1 MKTTHQL
8 IKPLFTTLCLLTFL
22 ATHSTQAKNPTEYAE
37 SVPKPTLTGIK
48 YGEHHRNII
57 DFWQA
62 PSNKPTPLVLVIH
75 GGGWNGNSMKSI
87 TSYVETQTLLKA
99 GISVAAINYRYIKH
113 SKDLKPP
120 VTGPLFDAARA
131 LQFIRSKA
139 TEWNIDKSRIA
150 ATGGS
155 AGGCSSLWLAY
166 HDDLADPENKDLIK
180 HESTRLTCV
189 AVLSAQTTL
198 DPKQMKEWI
207 TNSKYGGH
215 AFGKKN
221 FTEFLIDR
229 ENILPWI
236 KEYSPY
242 NLLSKDDPPTYLI
255 YDKAPSKN
263 KIEKDPTHSS
273 IFGVELQKHC
283 KSLKVPCELVYPASK
298 GMKQKAVT
306 KYLIK
311 GLQSK
316 K

>member
-1 MKTTHQL
+1 L
-8 IKPLFTTLCLLTFL
+8 SVLCLLGFFVVEP
-22 ATHSTQAKNPTEYAE
+22 AQARNPTEYAA
-37 SVPKPTLTGIK
+37 SVPKPTLTGIQ
-48 YGEHHRNII
+48 YGDHHRNII
-57 DFWQA
+57 DFWKA
-62 PSNKPTPLVLVIH
+62 PSDKPTPLVLVIH

-87 TSYVETQTLLKA
+87 SSYIETQDLLKA

-113 SKDLKPP
+113 SKNLKPP
-120 VTGPLFDAARA
+120 VTGPLFDAARS
-131 LQFIRSKA
+131 LQYIRSKA

-155 AGGCSSLWLAY
+155 AGGCTSLWLAY
-166 HDDLADPENKDLIK
+166 HDDLADPDNEDVIK
-180 HESTRLTCV
+180 RESTRLTCV

-198 DPKQMKEWI
+198 DPKQMKKWI

-221 FTEFLIDR
+221 FAEFLADR
-229 ENILPWI
+229 DSILPWI

-242 NLLSKDDPPTYLI
+242 GLLSKDDPPTYLI
-255 YDKAPSKN
+255 YDKVPAKN
-263 KIEKDPTHSS
+263 KHEKDPTHSA

-283 KSLKVPCELVYPASK
+283 RKMDVPCQLVYPASK

-311 GLQSK
+311 ALK
-316 K
+316 DK